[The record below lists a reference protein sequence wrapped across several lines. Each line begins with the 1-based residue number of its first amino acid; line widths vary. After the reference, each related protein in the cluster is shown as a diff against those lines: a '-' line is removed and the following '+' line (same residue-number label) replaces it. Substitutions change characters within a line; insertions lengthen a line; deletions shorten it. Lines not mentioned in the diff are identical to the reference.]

1 MTATADMILE
11 RRRLRRRLTL
21 WRILAIGAVLVAVL
35 AMLPG
40 NLGRGDHI
48 ARVSIDGVI
57 RGDRERDE
65 MLGKLAESKK
75 VKAVIVRIN
84 SPGGT
89 VVGSEA
95 LHLQLRAIAEKKP
108 VVAVM
113 TEMAASG
120 GYITALAAEYIVA
133 SGNTLTGS
141 IGVVS
146 EAPNIAGLME
156 MLGVSVTRVK
166 STPLKA
172 EPSLTQ
178 TPPPEALRAQ
188 EELILDM
195 YDWFRG
201 LVKDRRGLDGNALDI
216 ASDGRAFTGR
226 QALDMGLVDVLG
238 DEQTAIDWLAEKHDL
253 DPEMDV
259 VEKLWGDKAKPWP
272 ISAMVGTSDAMEL
285 LEGLYSDT
293 PRLYALI
300 Q

>member
-11 RRRLRRRLTL
+11 RRRLRRRLTF
-21 WRILAIGAVLVAVL
+21 WRILAIAGVLVAVL
-35 AMLPG
+35 AMLPS

-57 RGDRERDE
+57 RGDRERGE
-65 MLGKLAESKK
+65 MLRKLAENDK
-75 VKAVIVRIN
+75 VRAVIVRIN

-95 LHLQLRAIAEKKP
+95 LYLHLRAIAEKKP

-120 GYITALAAEYIVA
+120 GYITALGAEYIVA

-172 EPSLTQ
+172 EPALTER
-178 TPPPEALRAQ
+178 PPPEALRVQ

-195 YDWFRG
+195 YGWFRG
-201 LVKDRRGLDGNALDI
+201 LVKERRGLDGAALD
-216 ASDGRAFTGR
+216 AVADGRAFTGR
-226 QALDMGLVDVLG
+226 QALDLGLVDILG
-238 DEQTAIDWLAEKHDL
+238 DEKTAIDWLADTHDI
-253 DPEMDV
+253 DPDIDV
-259 VEKLWGDKAKPWP
+259 VEKLWGDKANPWP
-272 ISAMVGTSDAMEL
+272 ISAVAGADDAMAL
-285 LEGLYSDT
+285 LQELYSDT

>member
-1 MTATADMILE
+1 MTATADMIIE
-11 RRRLRRRLTL
+11 RRKTRRNLTL
-21 WRILAIGAVLVAVL
+21 WRILAIAAVLVAVL
-35 AMLPG
+35 AILPA
-40 NLGRGDHI
+40 NLGTGDHI

-57 RGDRERDE
+57 RGDRERGELLRSLVDDDN
-65 MLGKLAESKK
+65 
-75 VKAVIVRIN
+75 VQAVIVRIN

-95 LHLQLRAIAEKKP
+95 LYLQLRAIAEEKP

-113 TEMAASG
+113 SELAASG

-156 MLGVSVTRVK
+156 MLGISVTRVK
-166 STPLKA
+166 SSPLKA

-195 YDWFRG
+195 YGWFRG
-201 LVKDRRGLDGNALDI
+201 LVQERRGLEGAALD
-216 ASDGRAFTGR
+216 AVSDGRAFTGR
-226 QALDMGLVDVLG
+226 QALEMGLVDILG
-238 DEQTAIDWLAEKHDL
+238 DETSAIDWLAENHDI
-253 DPEMDV
+253 DPDANV

-272 ISAMVGTSDAMEL
+272 ISAMMGADDA
-285 LEGLYSDT
+285 LEAIQGLYDGP